1 VSVAVGDKAEL
12 DMNYHHLKNETF
24 LILIA
29 LLLAAFFSAN
39 INAQSGT
46 TSVSGTIFDQQKQF
60 ISGATVRLTNAEKG
74 FTRTA
79 TTDENGTFSFRGI
92 QPDIYRL
99 EVEINGFKKFLQ
111 TDVRAVV
118 DSPTEISAVL
128 EVGNISEIIIIKS
141 DSIEN
146 LRNTQDASVGNPFNS
161 TQVTQLPTEARDV
174 INLLTLQPGV
184 TRFGYVAG
192 GRSDQANITVDGI
205 DINDPI
211 NNSIFSPNLRLNA
224 EAIEEFRVTTVN
236 ANASQ
241 GRSSGAQISLVTK
254 SGTNNL
260 RGAIFLTGRRTAWT
274 ANDFFNNRAGLTR
287 PKLDKNIFGGALGGA
302 IIKNRAF
309 FFYSY
314 EGERTTQGKSVLR
327 VVPLPNLGQG
337 IVRFRNTNG
346 QISTLNCSQITTV
359 FSTTNGCNPL
369 ALSVFTN
376 AAARYPANSF
386 ETGDGLNTGG
396 FRFNADN
403 KVKNNSHVLRLDF
416 NLNDKQQ
423 TFFRF
428 NYISDTGTSAPQ
440 FPDTPKPFTWNHPT
454 GFVAGHN
461 WTISKN
467 VFNNFRYGLT
477 RHAFS
482 SIGDSSDNA
491 ISFTNVFSPGLFQ
504 RTFSPIDSVN
514 NLTDDVSWIRRNHTF
529 QFGTNIRLIRS
540 RLSTFFRAYDSAAT
554 NPASFLGGGNSITSP
569 INGYLQNAFGYQI
582 QPVNLGGVQNA
593 VAALVGRFSTYS
605 AALTYLRDGSLQ
617 PSGTPSER
625 DFRSQEYDF
634 YVQDIWKIRRNLT
647 LTAGLRYGLSRPVY
661 EAKGYEVKPN
671 INLSEY
677 FRLRTNGATNGTPF
691 NEPIVLDYSGRA
703 NGRTS
708 LYKLDKNNFQPRIAL
723 AWSLDFGKSRLG
735 WLFGRNNESVI
746 RGGFSVTNDYLA
758 VVIAGRFDN
767 QNALGFTT
775 SSPVRNRTYLLA
787 NLAPSF
793 NGFNQIIRNLPNP
806 QIPVGNPT
814 FPRQAALQDTPNAV
828 EFSLD
833 ENLSAPNHYI
843 WSLTYE
849 RALPKGLLVSV
860 SYLGHKAR
868 NLLQPRDA
876 AAVANFV
883 DTQSGTDWNTA
894 AAQLEISRQ
903 QGTAVSQISQI
914 PYFANLFPSNL
925 STLLG
930 CSPNYNQTQAVY
942 SLVFRGAGSC
952 GNGVDWTTVQRNLS
966 LRSSRFPGQHIFF
979 QPQYATYRAWSSIG
993 KSDYQGLT
1001 FSLRQRLGTRLTID
1015 FNYTFSTTSDDG
1027 SGLQTALTNPASSII
1042 NPFRQQDNYA
1052 ASDFEMRHIINA
1064 NFIFKLPIGRGEPFF
1079 GGINKL
1085 TNLIIG
1091 GWQLTGIFRYNSG
1104 LPISAPTDNG
1114 NATSASIK
1122 SYTTQTSN
1130 VKTCPTRGG
1139 NLFGCNTLEAYRS
1152 FRNAY
1157 PGETGERHIFRLPG
1171 YSMLDLGFGKNFDLP
1186 WEYHK
1191 LQFRWEIF
1199 NVANTQSMSGIN
1211 LNDYTVG
1218 LDPNNATQAP
1228 ENFAK
1233 FTAIQGQPRSMQFV
1247 FRYSF

>member
-1 VSVAVGDKAEL
+1 
-12 DMNYHHLKNETF
+12 MNYHHTKNKIS
-24 LILIA
+24 LILIV
-29 LLLAAFFSAN
+29 LLLAAFFGIN

-46 TSVSGTIFDQQKQF
+46 TSVSGTIFDRQKHL
-60 ISGATVRLTNAEKG
+60 ISGATVRLTNADKG

-92 QPDIYRL
+92 QPGVYRL
-99 EVEINGFKKFLQ
+99 EVEMNGFKKFLQ

-118 DSPTEISAVL
+118 DSPTEVSVVL
-128 EVGNISEIIIIKS
+128 EVGNVNETVTIKS
-141 DSIEN
+141 DAIEN

-161 TQVTQLPTEARDV
+161 NQVTQLPTEARDV
-174 INLLTLQPGV
+174 VNLLTLQPGV

-192 GRSDQANITVDGI
+192 IRSDQANITIDGI
-205 DINDPI
+205 DVNDPI
-211 NNSIFSPNLRLNA
+211 FNGIFSPNLRLNA

-274 ANDFFNNRAGLTR
+274 ANDFFNNKAGLTR
-287 PKLDKNIFGGALGGA
+287 PKLDKNIFGAGIGGT

-314 EGERTTQGKSVLR
+314 EGERTTQGATNLR
-327 VVPLPNLGQG
+327 TVPLPNLGQG

-346 QISTLNCSQITTV
+346 RISTLDCSQITTV
-359 FSTTNGCNPL
+359 FSATNGCNPL
-369 ALSVFTN
+369 ALAVFTN

-386 ETGDGLNTGG
+386 EIGDGLNTGG

-416 NLNDKQQ
+416 NINDKQQ
-423 TFFRF
+423 AFFRF
-428 NYISDTGTSAPQ
+428 NYISDTRTSAPQ
-440 FPDTPKPFTWNHPT
+440 FPDTPPPFVWNHPT
-454 GFVAGHN
+454 GFAAGHS

-491 ISFTNVFSPGLFQ
+491 ISFTDVFSPNLFQ
-504 RTFSPIDSVN
+504 RTSSPIDSVN

-554 NPASFLGGGNSITSP
+554 NPASFAGGGNSITSL
-569 INGYLQNAFGYQI
+569 INDYLQNAFRYQI
-582 QPVNLGGVQNA
+582 QNENFGAVQNA
-593 VAALVGRFSTYS
+593 VAAIVGRFSTYS
-605 AALTYLRDGSLQ
+605 AALIYLRDGSLQ
-617 PSGTPSER
+617 PPGTPRER
-625 DFRSQEYDF
+625 DYRSREYDF
-634 YVQDIWKIRRNLT
+634 YASDIWKIRRNLT

-661 EAKGYEVKPN
+661 EANGYEVKPN
-671 INLSEY
+671 IVLSEY
-677 FRLRTNGATNGTPF
+677 FRLRANGAANGTPF
-691 NEPIVLDYSGRA
+691 NEPIVLDYSGPA

-723 AWSLDFGKSRLG
+723 AWSPDFGKSRLG
-735 WLFGRNNESVI
+735 RLFGRNNESVI
-746 RGGFSVTNDYLA
+746 RGGFSVTNDYLS
-758 VVIAGRFDN
+758 VFIAGRFDN
-767 QNALGFTT
+767 QNALGFA
-775 SSPVRNRTYLLA
+775 SNSQVSNRTYLPA
-787 NLAPSF
+787 NLAPQF
-793 NGFNQIIRNLPNP
+793 NGINQTIRNLPNL
-806 QIPVGNPT
+806 QIPVGNLT
-814 FPRQAALQDTPNAV
+814 FPRQAAIQNNPTAV
-828 EFSLD
+828 EVSLD

-849 RALPKGLLVSV
+849 RLLPKGLLVSV

-868 NLLQPRDA
+868 KLLQPRDA
-876 AAVANFV
+876 AAIADFV

-894 AAQLEISRQ
+894 ATQLEISRQ
-903 QGTAVSQISQI
+903 QGAAVSQISQI

-925 STLLG
+925 SALLG
-930 CSPNYNQTQAVY
+930 CSADYNQTQAVY
-942 SLVFRGAGSC
+942 ALVFRGAGEC
-952 GNGVDWTTVQRNLS
+952 GNGADWTNVQRNLS
-966 LRSSRFPGQHIFF
+966 RLSSRFPGQHIFY
-979 QPQYATYRAWSSIG
+979 QPQYAAYRAWSSIG

-1001 FSLRQRLGTRLTID
+1001 FSVRQRLGTRLTFD
-1015 FNYTFSTTSDDG
+1015 FNYTLSTSSDDG
-1027 SGLQTALTNPASSII
+1027 SGLQTALTNPAAAIV
-1042 NPFRQQDNYA
+1042 NPFRQPDNYA
-1052 ASDFEMRHIINA
+1052 ASDFDMRHIVNA
-1064 NFIFKLPIGRGEPFF
+1064 NFIFKLPVGRGEQFF

-1085 TNLIIG
+1085 TNLFIG

-1104 LPISAPTDNG
+1104 LPISAPTDSG
-1114 NATSASIK
+1114 FATNAGIK
-1122 SYTTQTSN
+1122 SYTTRIAK
-1130 VKTCPTRGG
+1130 VKTCPIRGE

-1157 PGETGERHIFRLPG
+1157 SGETGERNIFRLPG
-1171 YSMLDLGFGKNFDLP
+1171 YSVLDLGFGKHFDLP
-1186 WEYHK
+1186 WENHK

-1199 NVANTQSMSGIN
+1199 NAFNTQSMSGISFT
-1211 LNDYTVG
+1211 DFTVG
-1218 LDPNNATQAP
+1218 LDPNNATQVTT
-1228 ENFAK
+1228 NFAN
-1233 FTAIQGQPRSMQFV
+1233 FTAIQGSPRSMQFV
-1247 FRYSF
+1247 LRYSF